1 MFALQKSEGAGNAGR
16 RLAPAVSCARCTQEC
31 AHEHT
36 GTAEAARHSLR
47 SGVTAY
53 AALSLETNSSCLH
66 RQRIDGS
73 HRPVELCKPPP
84 ASRQPRAPGPH
95 GFAVRSFP
103 RHQLQPAKCML
114 AEAIAKA
121 FKRRSSARDAR
132 SRKTAL
138 RTPLA
143 PDAAASTATRPNVR
157 DDGQRPSWRDGMAGV
172 VGVIWVS
179 REAEYFCGRDWTG
192 QISLK
197 LLEKIICTRVA
208 RTRQPRRPGNG
219 MSMAARWR

>member
-1 MFALQKSEGAGNAGR
+1 MRNCARCTMTAEYTFAFSRRVAPEACWKFALQKTEGAGNAGR

-36 GTAEAARHSLR
+36 GTAGAARHSPRNGL
-47 SGVTAY
+47 TAY
-53 AALSLETNSSCLH
+53 AVLSLETNSSCLH

-73 HRPVELCKPPP
+73 HRPVELCKPPL

-95 GFAVRSFP
+95 GFAVRSFL
-103 RHQLQPAKCML
+103 RHQLRPAKCMP

-121 FKRRSSARDAR
+121 FKRRSSARDIR
-132 SRKTAL
+132 SRITAL

-157 DDGQRPSWRDGMAGV
+157 DDGQRPS
-172 VGVIWVS
+172 
-179 REAEYFCGRDWTG
+179 
-192 QISLK
+192 
-197 LLEKIICTRVA
+197 
-208 RTRQPRRPGNG
+208 
-219 MSMAARWR
+219 